1 MVKRRT
7 KKSAEAPVAND
18 EEESIEKSDNE
29 DKVDSTDEVK
39 ETAAPEP
46 VEETSEVKASKPKAK
61 KQKDS
66 AEASEEEYEVAEIN
80 DMKIKSGRT
89 VSFLVRWKGFG
100 ADDDTWESIDNLSC
114 SSLIEEFLQISKRK
128 PEYEKALENHL
139 KYKERKK
146 KQAEQVHDRS
156 HLYRRGRCDYE
167 EDSEEEQYVPKS
179 RKILKKSK

>member
-7 KKSAEAPVAND
+7 KKSVEAPVAND
-18 EEESIEKSDNE
+18 KDESIEKSDDE
-29 DKVDSTDEVK
+29 DKLDSTDEVK
-39 ETAAPEP
+39 EKAAPEP
-46 VEETSEVKASKPKAK
+46 VEESSEVKASKPKAK
-61 KQKDS
+61 KGEDAS
-66 AEASEEEYEVAEIN
+66 EASEEEYEVAEIN

-100 ADDDTWESIDNLSC
+100 ADDDTWQSIDDLSC

-128 PEYEKALENHL
+128 PEYEKAMENHL

-146 KQAEQVHDRS
+146 KEAEQVHDRS

-167 EDSEEEQYVPKS
+167 EDSEEEQYVPRS
-179 RKILKKSK
+179 RKALKTAK